1 MENKG
6 VSLELLSTLW
16 FQKEPKEKYIINN
29 DKLDNIGLDTIFRK
43 FWRTLDT
50 EQNFRKSLE
59 FRRVKFW

>member
-29 DKLDNIGLDTIFRK
+29 NKLDNIGLDTIFRK

-50 EQNFRKSLE
+50 DQNFRKSLE

>member
-29 DKLDNIGLDTIFRK
+29 NKLDNIGLDTIFRK

>member
-50 EQNFRKSLE
+50 DQNFRKSLE